1 MVGANAK
8 TLGYGEQCDL
18 LAKISAAGITLDTA
32 SGSKTSVHVGC
43 FTREY
48 DHMSYRDPELQPKY
62 QASGSGFALLANR
75 LSWYY
80 NLTGPSMVIDS
91 ACSSSLNALHLGC
104 ESLRRGESDMVATP
118 SFPSFCNC

>member
-1 MVGANAK
+1 MSGHRKSSRYFEHCNLPETTV
-8 TLGYGEQCDL
+8 
-18 LAKISAAGITLDTA
+18 AAGITLQAA

-43 FTREY
+43 SNREY
-48 DHMSYRDPELQPKY
+48 EHLSFKDPELQPKY

-80 NLTGPSMVIDS
+80 NLTGPSMAIDT

-104 ESLRRGESDMVATP
+104 ESLRNGESEMVGGV
-118 SFPSFCNC
+118 

>member
-1 MVGANAK
+1 MVGAYVK
-8 TLGYGEQCDL
+8 RLRFLEYSIL
-18 LAKISAAGITLDTA
+18 LESAATAGITLQAA

-62 QASGSGFALLANR
+62 QATGSGFALLANR
-75 LSWYY
+75 LSWFY
-80 NLTGPSMVIDS
+80 NLTGPSMVIDT

-104 ESLRRGESDMVATP
+104 ESLRRGESEMVGR
-118 SFPSFCNC
+118 F